1 MAIFDHKLSVI
12 TVGHCRKDK
21 YDLPDIQ
28 IIDSAKKF
36 DFFLWQPDRLYIV
49 LGRSD
54 TPEQAVNLAEADRV
68 NACIVKRP
76 SGGHTVVLSPRTI
89 VISAIIRGD
98 RLNGRKVF
106 DLINRII
113 INALTDLG
121 VEQARQRG
129 ISDIAIGQKK
139 ILGSSIYRRHTGHYF
154 YHAVLNHSEDIDLID
169 RLLLH
174 PRREPDYR
182 RGRRHKEFVT
192 SLTHEGYNLTISEI
206 IWALKTRFLQ
216 TIEQ

>member
-1 MAIFDHKLSVI
+1 M
-12 TVGHCRKDK
+12 GYCYKDK

-28 IIDSAKKF
+28 IIDSPENF

-54 TPEQAVNLAEADRV
+54 KPDWAVNMAEAGRV

-89 VISAIIRGD
+89 VISAIMKGN

-106 DLINRII
+106 DRINNII

-139 ILGSSIYRRHTGHYF
+139 ILGSSIYRRRTGHYF

-182 RGRRHKEFVT
+182 QGRSHKEFVT
-192 SLTHEGYNLTISEI
+192 SITREGYNLTISEI
-206 IWALKTRFLQ
+206 MWALGKRF
-216 TIEQ
+216 EQAMQQ